1 MNKSKKLTA
10 LFTGTTAVLLL
21 SGTSA
26 FADYR
31 HRAETR
37 NDSQAAQTEQH
48 RNDSTE
54 QYRGSNRT
62 QNEQGRRWDRS
73 QGPTQTQPT
82 QRYDRSQAQST
93 QRYDRSQAQ
102 STQRYD
108 RSQTQSTQ
116 RFDRAQAYNRSLQYN
131 QPRVE
136 SQRFDNRGSSRSQSY
151 NRAPIRNESRYYSGR
166 VNRVERYNSGFRVW
180 IGGAPYPFFIGGDRW
195 ARFPLRVGL
204 GVRLGGYW
212 DPLGYYNAYDVGP
225 YAYSTAGDIHGVV
238 ESVDYRRGTA
248 VLRSFVTVVLRGND
262 PRLGSLR
269 PGDYVDL
276 SGAWNRA
283 GVFDAFNVAEIRG
296 GAPYGYDGGPY
307 DGRNDDRY

>member
-1 MNKSKKLTA
+1 MNKSRKLTA

-93 QRYDRSQAQ
+93 QRYDRSQ
-102 STQRYD
+102 
-108 RSQTQSTQ
+108 TQSTQ

-151 NRAPIRNESRYYSGR
+151 NRAPI
-166 VNRVERYNSGFRVW
+166 
-180 IGGAPYPFFIGGDRW
+180 
-195 ARFPLRVGL
+195 
-204 GVRLGGYW
+204 
-212 DPLGYYNAYDVGP
+212 
-225 YAYSTAGDIHGVV
+225 
-238 ESVDYRRGTA
+238 
-248 VLRSFVTVVLRGND
+248 
-262 PRLGSLR
+262 
-269 PGDYVDL
+269 
-276 SGAWNRA
+276 
-283 GVFDAFNVAEIRG
+283 
-296 GAPYGYDGGPY
+296 
-307 DGRNDDRY
+307 